1 MAHFA
6 DHGRRRC
13 RWVNGPLVV
22 GAGPSGLAVGACL
35 KEHGVP
41 SVILE
46 RSNCIASLWQSRAY
60 DRLKLHLPKQFC
72 QLPKLPFPQ
81 DFPEYPSKNQFVD
94 YLESYAAQFQ
104 LTPRFDETVVS
115 AKHDNT
121 CGMWRVRTCVG
132 RRGSRGR
139 RSQVEYICQ
148 WLVVATGENAECV
161 VPEMEGREEFGR
173 QVMHASDYRS
183 GEAYRG
189 RQVLVVGCG
198 NSAME
203 VCLDLCHHNAFP
215 TMVVRDAV
223 SGASLRNHI
232 DDCFLYPIDAV
243 LLISRIVQQVHVLPR
258 ETLGRSTFEL
268 AVSLM
273 KWLPVKVVD
282 KVILIAS
289 WMILGNIEKYG
300 LRRPSL
306 GPLEL
311 KNTQGKTP
319 VLDIGAL
326 QKIKTGEIKVVPGIK
341 RLLHGRAKLVDGR
354 ILDFFNEDGFPRQA
368 FPDGWKGGSGLY
380 AVGFTRRGLS
390 GASMD
395 AVKIAEDIG
404 RVWKEETRQAK
415 HITACHRRCTSQN

>member
-1 MAHFA
+1 MAHLA
-6 DHGRRRC
+6 DHGKRRC

-46 RSNCIASLWQSRAY
+46 RSNCIASLWQSRVY

-72 QLPKLPFPQ
+72 QLPKLPFPE

-94 YLESYAAQFQ
+94 YLESYAAHFQ
-104 LTPRFDETVVS
+104 LNKRFDETVVS

-132 RRGSRGR
+132 RHGSR
-139 RSQVEYICQ
+139 

-161 VPEMEGREEFGR
+161 VPEMEGSEEFGR
-173 QVMHASDYRS
+173 QVMHTSDYRS

-189 RQVLVVGCG
+189 RQV
-198 NSAME
+198 
-203 VCLDLCHHNAFP
+203 
-215 TMVVRDAV
+215 
-223 SGASLRNHI
+223 
-232 DDCFLYPIDAV
+232 
-243 LLISRIVQQVHVLPR
+243 HVLPR
-258 ETLGRSTFEL
+258 ETFGRSTFEL

-273 KWLPVKVVD
+273 KWLPVKLVD
-282 KVILIAS
+282 KVLLISS

-326 QKIKTGEIKVVPGIK
+326 QKIKTGEIKVGTE
-341 RLLHGRAKLVDGR
+341 
-354 ILDFFNEDGFPRQA
+354 FFNKDGFPRQA

-415 HITACHRRCTSQN
+415 RITACHRRCTSQN

>member
-1 MAHFA
+1 MAHLA
-6 DHGRRRC
+6 DHGKRRC

-46 RSNCIASLWQSRAY
+46 RSNCIASLWQSRVY

-72 QLPKLPFPQ
+72 QLPKLPFPE

-94 YLESYAAQFQ
+94 YLESYAAHFQ
-104 LTPRFDETVVS
+104 LNKRFDETVVS

-132 RRGSRGR
+132 RHGSRGR
-139 RSQVEYICQ
+139 RNEVEYICQ

-161 VPEMEGREEFGR
+161 VPEMEGSEEFGR
-173 QVMHASDYRS
+173 QVMHTSDYRS

-223 SGASLRNHI
+223 
-232 DDCFLYPIDAV
+232 
-243 LLISRIVQQVHVLPR
+243 HVLPR
-258 ETLGRSTFEL
+258 ETFGRSTFEL

-273 KWLPVKVVD
+273 KWLPVKLVD
-282 KVILIAS
+282 KVLLISS

-341 RLLHGRAKLVDGR
+341 RLLHGRAELVDGR
-354 ILDFFNEDGFPRQA
+354 ILDVDSIILATGYHSNVHSWLQGTEFFNKDGFPRQA

-415 HITACHRRCTSQN
+415 RITACHRRCTSQN